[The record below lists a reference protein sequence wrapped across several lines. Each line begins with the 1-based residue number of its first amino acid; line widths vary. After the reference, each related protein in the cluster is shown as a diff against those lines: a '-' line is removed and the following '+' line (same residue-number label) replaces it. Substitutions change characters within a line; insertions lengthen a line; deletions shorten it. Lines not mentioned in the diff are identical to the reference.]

1 MKLENKVAIITGG
14 GRGIGRA
21 FALRFAKEGAKVV
34 LTQRTTTEIEKTA
47 SEVKDLGGQ
56 ALPITMDLQKPEEIN
71 EMVQKA
77 VSEFGGIDILV
88 NNAAFYSGVGHKRWD
103 DWSLDEWTRSWDIN
117 VVGAWLCAK
126 AAVPHMKERG
136 KGKIVNIS
144 SVTFQMGYQGHLP
157 YTCSKAATVALTR
170 GMARA
175 LGRYKINA
183 NCIAVG
189 YTMSEASAEMPG
201 RDVEGDKIL
210 VAKRSIRREQLPE
223 DLEGTALYLASED
236 SDMISG
242 QTIVVDGGDFML

>member
-1 MKLENKVAIITGG
+1 MRLENKVAIITGG

-21 FALRFAKEGAKVV
+21 FALRFAQEGASIMLPDIGLAEAEATAK
-34 LTQRTTTEIEKTA
+34 EIRNSGGKALAMLVDVRDEELVNSMAKKTV
-47 SEVKDLGGQ
+47 ED
-56 ALPITMDLQKPEEIN
+56 
-71 EMVQKA
+71 
-77 VSEFGGIDILV
+77 FGGIDILI

-103 DWSLDEWTRSWDIN
+103 DWSMDEWSRSWDIN

-126 AAVPHMKERG
+126 AVVPHMRKRG

-175 LGRYKINA
+175 LGRYQINA

-189 YTMSEASAEMPG
+189 YTMSEASADMPG
-201 RDVEGDKIL
+201 RDAEGDKIL
-210 VAKRSIRREQLPE
+210 IARRSIRREQFPE
-223 DLEGTALYLASED
+223 DLEGTALFLASED